1 MKSMVLSVWTG
12 FSQSTD
18 LCGPKPSPK
27 KYRCR
32 SRFSWVMKTSQ
43 TTSPLQRSTNCRNLK
58 GSAEID
64 PDFIRNLGRRQSEMV
79 VDLLVGCRHAKLIDP
94 QGKPFRAYPSVPALC
109 GRRFDSDTV
118 LDLRREGLLPLTPV
132 VLMENRRDRAPAHHL

>member
-1 MKSMVLSVWTG
+1 MKSMALSAWTV

-32 SRFSWVMKTSQ
+32 SRFSWEMKTSQ

-64 PDFIRNLGRRQSEMV
+64 PDLIRNLGRCQSEMV
-79 VDLLVGCRHAKLIDP
+79 INLLIRSRHRSEEHTSEL
-94 QGKPFRAYPSVPALC
+94 QSRG
-109 GRRFDSDTV
+109 
-118 LDLRREGLLPLTPV
+118 
-132 VLMENRRDRAPAHHL
+132 HL

>member
-64 PDFIRNLGRRQSEMV
+64 PDLIRNLGRRQSEMV
-79 VDLLVGCRHAKLIDP
+79 VDLLVGSRHAKLIDP
-94 QGKPFRAYPSVPALC
+94 QGEPFRAYPSVPALC
-109 GRRFDSDTV
+109 RSEEHTSELQSRGHLVCR
-118 LDLRREGLLPLTPV
+118 LLL
-132 VLMENRRDRAPAHHL
+132 EKKNKYQ

>member
-1 MKSMVLSVWTG
+1 MKRMVLSVWTG

-32 SRFSWVMKTSQ
+32 SRISWVMKTSQ

-64 PDFIRNLGRRQSEMV
+64 PHLIRNLGRRQPQLAA
-79 VDLLVGCRHAKLIDP
+79 DPLVGRRHAKLIDP
-94 QGKPFRAYPSVPALC
+94 QGRPF
-109 GRRFDSDTV
+109 
-118 LDLRREGLLPLTPV
+118 
-132 VLMENRRDRAPAHHL
+132 